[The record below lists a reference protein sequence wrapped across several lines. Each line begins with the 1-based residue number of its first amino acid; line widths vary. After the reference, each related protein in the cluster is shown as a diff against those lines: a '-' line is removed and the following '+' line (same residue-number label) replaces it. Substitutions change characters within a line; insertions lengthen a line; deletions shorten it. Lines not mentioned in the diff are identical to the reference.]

1 MYEHLLKS
9 AYENVTIPA
18 DASYSEAFKQ
28 NIDTYGKYSVT
39 LCRMWKES
47 GSIMPLS
54 AVPFVINMI
63 PTQEN
68 EVLRMADVCAYVNAN
83 KERYSEFNS
92 MKGAIKGLTP
102 VMAAA
107 TDVMLEKMDGM
118 PGIFPP
124 VNVLGVKNDTSF
136 LPFLCRRLETGE
148 HVQEFEE
155 VMKS

>member
-9 AYENVTIPA
+9 AYENATIPA
-18 DASYSEAFKQ
+18 GASYSEAFKQ

-47 GSIMPLS
+47 GDIMPLS
-54 AVPFVINMI
+54 AVPFVINTI
-63 PTQEN
+63 PTQDN
-68 EVLRMADVCAYVNAN
+68 EVLRLADVGAYVNAN

-92 MKGAIKGLTP
+92 MKGAIKNLTP

-107 TDVMLEKMDGM
+107 TDMMLEKMDGM

-124 VNVLGVKNDTSF
+124 VNVLGVKNDASF
-136 LPFLCRRLETGE
+136 LPFLCRRIVTGE
-148 HVQEFEE
+148 QVQEFEE